1 MNDRAT
7 SAARSHEVTMGIGTT
22 ELLVILLIALLIFG
36 GSRIATLGR
45 GLGEGLRNFK
55 DALRGD
61 EPKPPVK
68 TETKKPE

>member
-1 MNDRAT
+1 
-7 SAARSHEVTMGIGTT
+7 MGIGTT

-55 DALRGD
+55 DALRGE
-61 EPKPPVK
+61 EPKPPMK
-68 TETKKPE
+68 TEPKKPE